1 MFILHGIA
9 LMLVSLLHA
18 CRQFPGCGN
27 IVTFSQF
34 LFIAVEGFIFE
45 ANFGRKRPAIPIR
58 YSQSERFCAAQTDEL
73 SVISRSV

>member
-1 MFILHGIA
+1 MVFVLCGIA
-9 LMLVSLLHA
+9 LTLIFLLHA

-45 ANFGRKRPAIPIR
+45 TNFGRKKPAIPIR
-58 YSQSERFCAAQTDEL
+58 YSRSEGFC
-73 SVISRSV
+73 

>member
-1 MFILHGIA
+1 MFVLHGVV
-9 LMLVSLLHA
+9 LTLVFIFHA

-45 ANFGRKRPAIPIR
+45 ANFGRKKPAIPIR
-58 YSQSERFCAAQTDEL
+58 YS
-73 SVISRSV
+73 